1 MSNSSISTRGFNG
14 DIRSVR
20 IVYTMSTQ
28 KRKKVFPIKL
38 DPQVYQDLKL
48 LSKERATS
56 MSSIIRDHFVTSV
69 QQQAQEIR
77 SKNKMSLFDHAQ
89 SHAIKGKMPHSDF
102 TDDEL
107 LYLSDL

>member
-1 MSNSSISTRGFNG
+1 
-14 DIRSVR
+14 
-20 IVYTMSTQ
+20 MSTQ

-77 SKNKMSLFDHAQ
+77 SKNKMSLFDHTQQQAFT
-89 SHAIKGKMPHSDF
+89 GKLSYPDQ
-102 TDDEL
+102 TDNEL
-107 LYLSDL
+107 LYLNDF